1 MHLAARNKSKY
12 NNVDNVMMLRV
23 YLLTQL
29 YDYYCNI
36 NIASH
41 AGSIHSFC
49 ERKEARRG
57 CDASVSSRQG

>member
-41 AGSIHSFC
+41 AGSI
-49 ERKEARRG
+49 
-57 CDASVSSRQG
+57 QLL